1 MKKLF
6 IALIAAGLMMNC
18 SSTMC
23 SYAENG
29 DTQSIADTE
38 ETRTTG
44 LITSHYLSVYNSHS
58 SLRLYAETN
67 SDNTMKSIGI
77 RNITIQRSSDNVNW
91 TDYSYPS
98 DMLNSDSKSFSTDT
112 GFPVV
117 SGYYYRVVCEHY
129 AKE

>member
-1 MKKLF
+1 MKRIF
-6 IALIAAGLMMNC
+6 TALITACLMMNC
-18 SSTMC
+18 SSNII
-23 SYAENG
+23 SYAEN
-29 DTQSIADTE
+29 DNTQSIADTE
-38 ETRTTG
+38 ETRTIG
-44 LITSHYLSVYNSHS
+44 LIISYELYAYSNYS
-58 SLRLYAETN
+58 SLRFYAETN